1 MLFDVLAGDEY
12 RKKQEKFC
20 NVKMT
25 DIEMNFCHNQAKCP
39 PVGYC
44 DTFVSRRDSL
54 SDQRRNKGENKSK
67 N

>member
-25 DIEMNFCHNQAKCP
+25 DIEMN
-39 PVGYC
+39 
-44 DTFVSRRDSL
+44 L
-54 SDQRRNKGENKSK
+54 S
-67 N
+67 

>member
-44 DTFVSRRDSL
+44 ETFVSRRDSP
-54 SDQRRNKGENKSK
+54 SDQK
-67 N
+67 